1 MGNDIFTLLSN
12 ISEDLLWNLVTPGEY
27 NSAIT
32 YQRFLHFPRMEK
44 VVDIVHGKYIALDF
58 IFLHKFHLNSYV
70 HQTISGLYLSS
81 QICETIIL
89 LFVGSYLLY
98 VDFAFKL
105 DSLLLPARVDITIG
119 VLLFKECISVWI
131 RYAFKKKIR
140 DFLGIFPNMGG
151 GLPNSQNSKPKK
163 KCP

>member
-1 MGNDIFTLLSN
+1 M
-12 ISEDLLWNLVTPGEY
+12 TPGEY

-44 VVDIVHGKYIALDF
+44 VVDIVHGKYIARNL
-58 IFLHKFHLNSYV
+58 IFMHKFHLNSYV

-105 DSLLLPARVDITIG
+105 DSLLLPAREDIIIG
-119 VLLFKECISVWI
+119 VLLFKELVMS
-131 RYAFKKKIR
+131 A
-140 DFLGIFPNMGG
+140 
-151 GLPNSQNSKPKK
+151 SQYEY
-163 KCP
+163 